1 MGISRRGILT
11 LGLGMLLPL
20 RAMAEPVSQGP
31 ISQGKDV
38 LDALSLAPWIADG
51 AESRRHAYVVFAP
64 WCPVCKI
71 LFQRTRGA
79 RDGVQLRWVAG
90 GSRDDRSTNQN
101 LNVVSNRSLDMLT
114 RIFLEPGAEIADL
127 QKNTQALLTL
137 VRSEGAI
144 KTVAP
149 KINLTGYPTLIFA
162 DRGGRVQAIAGV
174 PHDLDALFAQVG
186 SA

>member
-1 MGISRRGILT
+1 MEIRRREILA
-11 LGLGMLLPL
+11 LGLGLLLPL
-20 RAMAEPVSQGP
+20 PAFAEPV
-31 ISQGKDV
+31 IQGKA
-38 LDALSLAPWIADG
+38 ALEALFQAPWIADG
-51 AESRRHAYVVFAP
+51 AASQRHAYVVFAP
-64 WCPVCKI
+64 WCPVCKL

-90 GSRDDRSTNQN
+90 GSRDDRAINQN
-101 LNVVSNRSLDMLT
+101 LNVLSNRSLDMLT
-114 RIFLEPGAEIADL
+114 RIFLQPGAEIADL

-144 KTVAP
+144 KTIAP
-149 KINLTGYPTLIFA
+149 MVNLTGYPTLIFP
-162 DRGGRVQAIAGV
+162 DRGGGVHAIAGV